1 MLKATLQL
9 KKTNKQTN
17 KQTIIKG
24 TEKFLKKSG
33 KKLLRKGIC
42 LSKLSFL
49 PPCFLKEIQYE
60 QIPKDK
66 RKYFFYV
73 ISCPA
78 TLLSI
83 C

>member
-9 KKTNKQTN
+9 KKKKTNKQIN
-17 KQTIIKG
+17 KQLLK
-24 TEKFLKKSG
+24 ERRKFGRKVE

-42 LSKLSFL
+42 LSKLSFFSL
-49 PPCFLKEIQYE
+49 LFKEIQYE
-60 QIPKDK
+60 QIPKEK
-66 RKYFFYV
+66 RKYFFYAL
-73 ISCPA
+73 SYLA